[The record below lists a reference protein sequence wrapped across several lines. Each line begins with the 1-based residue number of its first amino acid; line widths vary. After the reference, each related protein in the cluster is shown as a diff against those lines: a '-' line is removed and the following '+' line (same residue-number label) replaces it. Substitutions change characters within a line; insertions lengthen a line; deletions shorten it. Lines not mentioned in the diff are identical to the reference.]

1 MNFEEYNVLGTIIN
15 DGWGQSTED
24 PGGSF
29 KVIAKITA
37 EKRMCIT
44 CMIVV
49 NLLNRND
56 MQKEC
61 KKAYEQCQKACNEKL
76 KQIKKEVV
84 SQNLL
89 ISNRSRFEELCEEV
103 GFESVDLD
111 EKKYA
116 VLAYLITKSEGLNF
130 GGLEVKGLWEDSLDV
145 SKLMSIL
152 ESEMYMRA
160 QAHYERNF
168 KIKV

>member
-1 MNFEEYNVLGTIIN
+1 MSGIKQKTRSPCVGICSTTYGDLVCRGCRRFAHEIVGWNGYTEE
-15 DGWGQSTED
+15 Q
-24 PGGSF
+24 
-29 KVIAKITA
+29 KISIL
-37 EKRMCIT
+37 ER
-44 CMIVV
+44 
-49 NLLNRND
+49 
-56 MQKEC
+56 
-61 KKAYEQCQKACNEKL
+61 L

-84 SQNLL
+84 SQHLHIANHP
-89 ISNRSRFEELCEEV
+89 RFEELCDEV

-130 GGLEVKGLWEDSLDV
+130 SGLEVKGLCEGSLGV

-152 ESEMYMRA
+152 ESEMYLRA

-168 KIKV
+168 KVKV

>member
-76 KQIKKEVV
+76 KQIKKDFKEMAGRA
-84 SQNLL
+84 LKTK
-89 ISNRSRFEELCEEV
+89 EL
-103 GFESVDLD
+103 GHDESVELINMS
-111 EKKYA
+111 
-116 VLAYLITKSEGLNF
+116 AYSPKGTALCRGVYNF
-130 GGLEVKGLWEDSLDV
+130 EVK
-145 SKLMSIL
+145 
-152 ESEMYMRA
+152 
-160 QAHYERNF
+160 
-168 KIKV
+168 

>member
-1 MNFEEYNVLGTIIN
+1 M
-15 DGWGQSTED
+15 
-24 PGGSF
+24 
-29 KVIAKITA
+29 
-37 EKRMCIT
+37 
-44 CMIVV
+44 
-49 NLLNRND
+49 
-56 MQKEC
+56 
-61 KKAYEQCQKACNEKL
+61 
-76 KQIKKEVV
+76 
-84 SQNLL
+84 
-89 ISNRSRFEELCEEV
+89 CEEV

-130 GGLEVKGLWEDSLDV
+130 GGRAVKGLCKESLDV

>member
-1 MNFEEYNVLGTIIN
+1 MSGIKKKIRSPCVGICSTTYGDLVCRGCRRFSHEIVGWNGYSEE
-15 DGWGQSTED
+15 Q
-24 PGGSF
+24 
-29 KVIAKITA
+29 KISIL
-37 EKRMCIT
+37 ER
-44 CMIVV
+44 
-49 NLLNRND
+49 
-56 MQKEC
+56 
-61 KKAYEQCQKACNEKL
+61 L

-84 SQNLL
+84 SQHLL
-89 ISNRSRFEELCEEV
+89 IANLSRFEALCEEV

-116 VLAYLITKSEGLNF
+116 VLAYLVTKSEGLNF
-130 GGLEVKGLWEDSLDV
+130 GGLEVKGLCEGSLDV

-152 ESEMYMRA
+152 ESEMYARA

>member
-1 MNFEEYNVLGTIIN
+1 MSGIKQKTRSPCVGICSTTYGDLVCRGCRRFAHEIVGWNGYTEE
-15 DGWGQSTED
+15 Q
-24 PGGSF
+24 
-29 KVIAKITA
+29 KVSIL
-37 EKRMCIT
+37 ER
-44 CMIVV
+44 
-49 NLLNRND
+49 
-56 MQKEC
+56 
-61 KKAYEQCQKACNEKL
+61 L

-84 SQNLL
+84 SQHLHIANHP
-89 ISNRSRFEELCEEV
+89 RFEELCDEV

-116 VLAYLITKSEGLNF
+116 VLAYLITKSERLDF
-130 GGLEVKGLWEDSLDV
+130 GGLEIIGLHEGSLDV
-145 SKLMSIL
+145 SKLMSGL

>member
-1 MNFEEYNVLGTIIN
+1 VCRGCRRFSHEIVGWNGYTEE
-15 DGWGQSTED
+15 Q
-24 PGGSF
+24 
-29 KVIAKITA
+29 KISIL
-37 EKRMCIT
+37 ER
-44 CMIVV
+44 
-49 NLLNRND
+49 
-56 MQKEC
+56 
-61 KKAYEQCQKACNEKL
+61 L

-84 SQNLL
+84 SQHLHIANH
-89 ISNRSRFEELCEEV
+89 SRFEELCEEV

-130 GGLEVKGLWEDSLDV
+130 GGLEVKGLWKGSLDV

-152 ESEMYMRA
+152 ESEMYVRA